1 MAIKLFGFTFG
12 GKDVVKVEKPEQAS
26 FTLPSAAQL
35 DDGAVTVTQN
45 AYYGTYVDLE
55 GSVRNEIEL
64 ITRYREMSNHPE
76 CQMAIDEIVNEAI
89 THDDQG
95 KVVDIVLDNLKQPE
109 SIKKK
114 IIEEFNNVQRM
125 LNFNNLA
132 DDLFKRWYID
142 GRMFYHVVVNDK
154 NPKEGIQEL
163 RYIDPRKI
171 RKVRE
176 IKKDRD
182 PKTGAMI
189 IVSVAEYYVYNDRGT
204 TTQTFTANVGQGL
217 RIAPDSIINV
227 NSGLMDA
234 KNTFVISY
242 LHKAI
247 KPLNQ
252 LRMIEDAIVIYRI
265 SRAPERRIF
274 YIDVGNLPR
283 GKAEQYL
290 RDIMIKY
297 RNKLVYDANTGEIRD
312 ERKHMSMLEDF
323 WLPRREGGKGTE
335 ITTLPA
341 GQNLGELE
349 DVKYFQKKLL
359 QSLNVPYSR
368 LESQEGGLA
377 GLGRS
382 QEVTRDELKFAKFV
396 IRLRNKFSQLFDDAL
411 RIQLTLKGI
420 CTREEWD
427 EFKESIYYDFRK
439 DNNFTELREAEL
451 LQNRLQMVQLV
462 DPFVG
467 RYFSNH
473 YVQNKILMMTD
484 EEIEKMQE
492 QIQQEKETLPDDMQ
506 GPVLGGPQGAEPQA
520 EPEDNTVENAEEP
533 ESLTP
538 QLDDEVNR
546 SVVNINNRRR

>member
-12 GKDVVKVEKPEQAS
+12 GRDVVKVEKPEQAS

-125 LNFNNLA
+125 LNFSNLA

-227 NSGLMDA
+227 NSGMMYY
-234 KNTFVISY
+234 N
-242 LHKAI
+242 I
-247 KPLNQ
+247 K
-252 LRMIEDAIVIYRI
+252 
-265 SRAPERRIF
+265 F
-274 YIDVGNLPR
+274 
-283 GKAEQYL
+283 
-290 RDIMIKY
+290 DI
-297 RNKLVYDANTGEIRD
+297 
-312 ERKHMSMLEDF
+312 
-323 WLPRREGGKGTE
+323 
-335 ITTLPA
+335 
-341 GQNLGELE
+341 
-349 DVKYFQKKLL
+349 
-359 QSLNVPYSR
+359 
-368 LESQEGGLA
+368 
-377 GLGRS
+377 
-382 QEVTRDELKFAKFV
+382 
-396 IRLRNKFSQLFDDAL
+396 
-411 RIQLTLKGI
+411 
-420 CTREEWD
+420 
-427 EFKESIYYDFRK
+427 
-439 DNNFTELREAEL
+439 
-451 LQNRLQMVQLV
+451 
-462 DPFVG
+462 
-467 RYFSNH
+467 
-473 YVQNKILMMTD
+473 
-484 EEIEKMQE
+484 
-492 QIQQEKETLPDDMQ
+492 
-506 GPVLGGPQGAEPQA
+506 
-520 EPEDNTVENAEEP
+520 
-533 ESLTP
+533 
-538 QLDDEVNR
+538 
-546 SVVNINNRRR
+546 